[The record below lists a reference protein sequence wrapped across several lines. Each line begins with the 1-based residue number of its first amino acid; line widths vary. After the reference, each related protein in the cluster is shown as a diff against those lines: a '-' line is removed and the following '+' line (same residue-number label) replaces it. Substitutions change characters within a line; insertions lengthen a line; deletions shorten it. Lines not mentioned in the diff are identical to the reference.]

1 MLLVVMIGLLLF
13 FSLMG
18 MEVAWAIGIAALGF
32 IVLDHMQGGS
42 VPFVLVSQMMITGI
56 DTFSMLAIPLFIFA
70 GDLMNAS
77 GMTKRIIRFAA
88 ACCGHFYGGLANVG
102 VLANYIMSGISGS
115 AMADAAATGSVLL
128 PEMKKKGFPAAFSSA
143 VIAAAATVG
152 PIIPPSI
159 IFVMLGALMEISVG
173 RLFLAGIIPGTI
185 MFIAMFWITW
195 WLSRRRGY
203 PREEKASAVQLKSSF
218 VEGVAAMLAPVVI
231 VATIVLGIATPTE
244 AAAVVV
250 VYAALLG
257 FFVYRSLTIQ
267 SVFRAAG
274 RAVITTSVIMLT
286 VSTSGVFAF
295 IAVSERLGEILT
307 HAMLAISSDL
317 VVLLLLVNILLLILG
332 MFMEILPILLIL
344 APILFPL
351 LGGMGVDP
359 VHFGVVIVLNLMIG
373 MITPPIGL
381 NLFVISA
388 IGGVGVIEIFRAALP
403 YIAVLVVVL
412 MLVTYVPALSLY
424 LPNLLMPKNST

>member
-1 MLLVVMIGLLLF
+1 MLLVIMIALLLF

-18 MEVAWAIGIAALGF
+18 MEIAWAIGIAALGF
-32 IVLDHMQGGS
+32 IALDHLMGGG
-42 VPFVLVSQMMITGI
+42 VPFVLFSQMMVTGI

-77 GMTKRIIRFAA
+77 GMTQRMIRFAA
-88 ACCGHFYGGLANVG
+88 ACCGHLYGGLANVG
-102 VLANYIMSGISGS
+102 VVANYIMSGTSGS
-115 AMADAAATGSVLL
+115 AMADAAATGTVLL
-128 PEMKKKGFPAAFSSA
+128 PEMKKKGFPPAFSSA

-173 RLFLAGIIPGTI
+173 RLFLAGIVPGTI
-185 MFIAMFWITW
+185 MFIAMFAITW
-195 WLSRRRGY
+195 WLARREGY
-203 PREEKASAVQLKSSF
+203 PREPKATAVELKTTF
-218 VEGVAAMLAPVVI
+218 LEGVTAMLAPVVI
-231 VATIVLGIATPTE
+231 IATIVLGIATPTE
-244 AAAVVV
+244 AAAVIV
-250 VYAALLG
+250 VYSALLG
-257 FFVYRSLTIQ
+257 FLVYRTLTIQ
-267 SVFRAAG
+267 AVFRAAG
-274 RAVITTSVIMLT
+274 RTVIATSVIMLT

-307 HAMLAISSDL
+307 QAMLAISNN
-317 VVLLLLVNILLLILG
+317 VTVLLLLVNILLLVLG

-351 LGGMGVDP
+351 LGSLGVDS

-381 NLFVISA
+381 NLFVVSA
-388 IGGVGVIEIFRAALP
+388 IGGVGVIEIFRAAIP
-403 YIAVLVVVL
+403 YVAVLFAVL
-412 MLVTYVPALSLY
+412 LLVTYVPALSMY
-424 LPNLLMPKNST
+424 LPDLLMPAKPP

>member
-18 MEVAWAIGIAALGF
+18 MEIAWAIGIAALGF
-32 IVLDHMQGGS
+32 IVLDQMMGGG
-42 VPFVLVSQMMITGI
+42 VPFVLVAQMMVTGI

-70 GDLMNAS
+70 GDLMNAT
-77 GMTKRIIRFAA
+77 GMTQRIIRFAA
-88 ACCGHFYGGLANVG
+88 ACCGHIYGGLANVG
-102 VLANYIMSGISGS
+102 VLANFIMSGISGS
-115 AMADAAATGSVLL
+115 AMADAAATGTVLL
-128 PEMKKKGFPAAFSSA
+128 PEMKKKGFPDAFSSA

-185 MFIAMFWITW
+185 MFVAMFAITW
-195 WLSRRRGY
+195 WLSKRRNY
-203 PREEKASAVQLKSSF
+203 PREVKATTVELKTTF
-218 VEGVAAMLAPVVI
+218 IEGAAALFAPVVI

-244 AAAVVV
+244 AAAVIVL
-250 VYAALLG
+250 YAVFLG
-257 FFVYRSLTIQ
+257 VFVYRSLSLQ
-267 SVFRAAG
+267 AVMRAAG
-274 RAVITTSVIMLT
+274 RAVIATSVIMLT

-295 IAVSERLGEILT
+295 IAVSQRMGEILT
-307 HAMLAISSDL
+307 QAMLAISTNL
-317 VVLLLLVNILLLILG
+317 IVVLLLVNVLLLILG

-351 LGGMGVDP
+351 LGQMGVDP

-388 IGGVGVIEIFRAALP
+388 IGGVGVIEIFKAAIP
-403 YIAVLVVVL
+403 YIIVLVVVL
-412 MLVTYVPALSLY
+412 LLVTYVPWLSLY
-424 LPNLLMPKNST
+424 LPNLLMPTNSP

>member
-1 MLLVVMIGLLLF
+1 MLLIVMVALLLF

-18 MEVAWAIGIAALGF
+18 MEIAWAIGIAALGF
-32 IVLDHMQGGS
+32 IAIDHLMGGG
-42 VPFVLVSQMMITGI
+42 VPFVLVSQMMVTGI
-56 DTFSMLAIPLFIFA
+56 DSFSMLAIPLFIFA
-70 GDLMNAS
+70 GDLMNAT
-77 GMTKRIIRFAA
+77 GMTQRIIRFAA

-115 AMADAAATGSVLL
+115 AMADAAATGMVLL

-185 MFIAMFWITW
+185 MFIAMFAITW
-195 WLSRRRGY
+195 RISKQRNY
-203 PREEKASAVQLKSSF
+203 PREEKATTIELKKTF
-218 VEGVAAMLAPVVI
+218 VEGAAALFAPIVI

-244 AAAVVV
+244 AAAVIV
-250 VYAALLG
+250 VYAAFLG
-257 FFVYRSLTIQ
+257 FFVYRSLTVQ
-267 SVFRAAG
+267 AVVQAAG
-274 RAVITTSVIMLT
+274 RSVIATSVIMLT

-307 HAMLAISSDL
+307 QAMLAVSNN
-317 VVLLLLVNILLLILG
+317 VFVLLFLVNVMLLILG

-351 LGGMGVDP
+351 LGGMGVDS

-388 IGGVGVIEIFRAALP
+388 IGGVGVIEIFRAAIP
-403 YIAVLVVVL
+403 YIIVLFVVL
-412 MLVTYVPALSLY
+412 MLVTYVPALSLF
-424 LPNLLMPKNST
+424 LPNLFMPTNSP

>member
-1 MLLVVMIGLLLF
+1 MQLTVMIVLLLF

-18 MEVAWAIGIAALGF
+18 MEIAWAIGIAAMAY
-32 IVLDHMQGGS
+32 IALDNLAGGR
-42 VPFVLVSQMMITGI
+42 VPFVLFSQMMVTGI
-56 DTFSMLAIPLFIFA
+56 DGYSMLAIPLFIFA
-70 GDLMNAS
+70 GDIMNS
-77 GMTKRIIRFAA
+77 VGMTQRIIRLATA
-88 ACCGHFYGGLANVG
+88 LVGHFHGGLANVG
-102 VLANYIMSGISGS
+102 VFANYVMSGISGS
-115 AMADAAATGSVLL
+115 AIADAAATGTVLL
-128 PEMKKKGFPAAFSSA
+128 PEMKRKGFPEAFSGA

-185 MFIAMFWITW
+185 MFVAMFAITW
-195 WLSRRRGY
+195 WISRKRHY
-203 PREEKASAVQLKSSF
+203 PRETKATRVELMTAFRQGSAAL
-218 VEGVAAMLAPVVI
+218 LAPVVI
-231 VATIVLGIATPTE
+231 IATIVLGIATPTE

-250 VYAALLG
+250 VYAAALG
-257 FFVYRSLTIQ
+257 AFVYRTLTLDAVI
-267 SVFRAAG
+267 RAAG
-274 RAVITTSVIMLT
+274 RTAIASSVIMLT

-307 HAMLAISSDL
+307 QAMLSVSSNL
-317 VVLLLLVNILLLILG
+317 NVLLFLANALLLVLG

-351 LGGMGVDP
+351 FGGMGVDA
-359 VHFGVVIVLNLMIG
+359 VHLGVIIVLNLMIG

-388 IGGVGVIEIFRAALP
+388 ISGVGVIEIFRAAIP
-403 YIAVLVVVL
+403 YVLVLFVVL
-412 MLVTYVPALSLY
+412 MLITYVPELTMY
-424 LPNLLMPKNST
+424 LPNLLMPAT

>member
-18 MEVAWAIGIAALGF
+18 MEIAWAIGIAALGF
-32 IVLDHMQGGS
+32 IVLDHMMGGG
-42 VPFVLVSQMMITGI
+42 VPFVLVSQMMVTGI

-70 GDLMNAS
+70 GDLMNAT
-77 GMTKRIIRFAA
+77 GMTRRIIRFAA

-115 AMADAAATGSVLL
+115 AMADAAATGTVLL
-128 PEMKKKGFPAAFSSA
+128 PEMKKKGFPDAFSSA

-173 RLFLAGIIPGTI
+173 RLFLAGIIPGTL
-185 MFIAMFWITW
+185 MFVAMFVITW
-195 WLSRRRGY
+195 WLSKRRNY
-203 PREEKASAVQLKSSF
+203 PREAKATAVELKTTF
-218 VEGVAAMLAPVVI
+218 MEGVAALFAPVVI

-244 AAAVVV
+244 AAAVIVL
-250 VYAALLG
+250 YAVFLG
-257 FFVYRSLTIQ
+257 VFVYRNLSFQ
-267 SVFRAAG
+267 AVMRAAG
-274 RAVITTSVIMLT
+274 RTVIATSVIMLT

-307 HAMLAISSDL
+307 QAMLAISTDL
-317 VVLLLLVNILLLILG
+317 IVLLLLVNVLLLVLG

-351 LGGMGVDP
+351 LGGMGMDP

-388 IGGVGVIEIFRAALP
+388 IGGVGVIEIFRVAVP
-403 YIAVLVVVL
+403 YVIVLVVVL
-412 MLVTYVPALSLY
+412 MLVTYLPWLSLY
-424 LPNLLMPKNST
+424 LPNLLMPTNSP

>member
-1 MLLVVMIGLLLF
+1 MLLTVMIVLLLF

-18 MEVAWAIGIAALGF
+18 MEIAWAIGIAAMAY
-32 IVLDHMQGGS
+32 IALDNLAGGR
-42 VPFVLVSQMMITGI
+42 VPFVLFSQMMVTGI
-56 DTFSMLAIPLFIFA
+56 DGYSMLAIPLFIFA
-70 GDLMNAS
+70 GDIMNS
-77 GMTKRIIRFAA
+77 VGMTQRIIRLATA
-88 ACCGHFYGGLANVG
+88 LVGHFHGGLANVG
-102 VLANYIMSGISGS
+102 VFANYVMSGISGS
-115 AMADAAATGSVLL
+115 AIADAAATGTVLL
-128 PEMKKKGFPAAFSSA
+128 PEMKRKGFPEAFSGA

-185 MFIAMFWITW
+185 MFVAMFAITW
-195 WLSRRRGY
+195 WISRKRHY
-203 PREEKASAVQLKSSF
+203 PRETKATRVELMTAFRQGSAAL
-218 VEGVAAMLAPVVI
+218 LAPVVI
-231 VATIVLGIATPTE
+231 IATIVLGIATPTE

-250 VYAALLG
+250 VYAAALG
-257 FFVYRSLTIQ
+257 AFVYRTLTLDAVI
-267 SVFRAAG
+267 RAAG
-274 RAVITTSVIMLT
+274 RTAIASSVIMLT

-307 HAMLAISSDL
+307 QAMLSVSSNL
-317 VVLLLLVNILLLILG
+317 NVLLFLANALLLVLG

-351 LGGMGVDP
+351 FGGMGVDA
-359 VHFGVVIVLNLMIG
+359 VHLGVIIVLNLMIG

-388 IGGVGVIEIFRAALP
+388 ISGVGVIEIFRAAIP
-403 YIAVLVVVL
+403 YVLVLFVVL
-412 MLVTYVPALSLY
+412 MLITYVPELTMY
-424 LPNLLMPKNST
+424 LPNLLMPAT